1 MVDSWTTG
9 GMKNGMK
16 TFFDGA
22 KDTMTQVNW
31 QVDKSNKL
39 VTSIYDRFREEH
51 GFTDIKPMLFTTHR
65 YTRELAQLYEK
76 AEMFRKSPV
85 TTMTEQSFVVKKF
98 FVSMVSHA
106 RNIFFRANE
115 DAENWAKTVLLP
127 LAKRIKERKAQ
138 LEKRIENLQKVKSSR
153 EKIGENIQRL
163 EKETA
168 DLEVQL
174 ESINNILDVIHSP
187 LPWHVEQTNDAAPDN
202 VSNNEAAVGGGA
214 VVTALHGV
222 Q

>member
-1 MVDSWTTG
+1 
-9 GMKNGMK
+9 
-16 TFFDGA
+16 
-22 KDTMTQVNW
+22 
-31 QVDKSNKL
+31 
-39 VTSIYDRFREEH
+39 
-51 GFTDIKPMLFTTHR
+51 
-65 YTRELAQLYEK
+65 
-76 AEMFRKSPV
+76 
-85 TTMTEQSFVVKKF
+85 VKKF

-187 LPWHVEQTNDAAPDN
+187 LPWHAEQTSDAAPDN
-202 VSNNEAAVGGGA
+202 ASNNEAAIGGGA

>member
-51 GFTDIKPMLFTTHR
+51 GFTDIKPMLFTTHK
-65 YTRELAQLYEK
+65 YARELAQLYEK
-76 AEMFRKSPV
+76 ADMFRKSPV

-115 DAENWAKTVLLP
+115 DAESWAKTVLLP
-127 LAKRIKERKAQ
+127 LAKRIKERKSQ
-138 LEKRIENLQKVKSSR
+138 LEKRIENLQKVKTSR

-163 EKETA
+163 EKETTE
-168 DLEVQL
+168 LEAQL
-174 ESINNILDVIHSP
+174 ESINNILEVIHSP
-187 LPWHVEQTNDAAPDN
+187 LPWDN
-202 VSNNEAAVGGGA
+202 SSQDQATEAVSNSDVAAAGGA
-214 VVTALHGV
+214 VTALHGV

>member
-1 MVDSWTTG
+1 
-9 GMKNGMK
+9 
-16 TFFDGA
+16 
-22 KDTMTQVNW
+22 
-31 QVDKSNKL
+31 
-39 VTSIYDRFREEH
+39 
-51 GFTDIKPMLFTTHR
+51 
-65 YTRELAQLYEK
+65 
-76 AEMFRKSPV
+76 
-85 TTMTEQSFVVKKF
+85 MTEQSFVVKKF

-127 LAKRIKERKAQ
+127 LAKRIKERKSQ

-163 EKETA
+163 EKETSEL
-168 DLEVQL
+168 DSQL
-174 ESINNILDVIHSP
+174 ESINNILEVIHSP
-187 LPWHVEQTNDAAPDN
+187 LPWHSDQGNVTVADN
-202 VSNNEAAVGGGA
+202 SMANEAAAGGG